1 MTATTSEAAP
11 DTAPLRSLGPDYVAR
26 WEARGSV
33 RTRPRKT
40 IDFGLTGHFFPADRQ
55 PLLLAPEV
63 AGLDGEVRERILIQS
78 FFKYLHDIVNL
89 EIKEIVS
96 ACTKVLDG
104 TLPVPLSDELKLNC
118 YSIVID
124 EYYHVYIAQDLI
136 LQLRKRYPDL
146 GHFDFPVS
154 DSMRA
159 VAEIKARLDARYHD
173 VFEVLANCIFETTLV
188 RELVEFFNAEDVHP
202 SIRYYVNDHM
212 NDESRHYAF
221 FLDLMKHVWAEL
233 PEDYREAIGSRLGE
247 FVKLY
252 LTVESEK
259 QFNVALMTEVLGGD
273 AARAEAS
280 VARLYEGFDVT
291 ADLPIAQNVLRAFG
305 KAGLLDH
312 AAVRSS
318 FRKIGWEV

>member
-1 MTATTSEAAP
+1 MTVTDEPEAP
-11 DTAPLRSLGPDYVAR
+11 TLRSLGPDYVQR

-40 IDFGLTGHFFPADRQ
+40 IDFSQTGHFFPQDRQ
-55 PLLLAPEV
+55 PLLLDRTV
-63 AGLDGEVRERILIQS
+63 AALDEPAKERILIQS

-96 ACTKVLDG
+96 ACTKILYAD
-104 TLPVPLSDELKLNC
+104 LPVSFSDELKLNT

-136 LQLRKRYPDL
+136 MQLRERYPDL
-146 GHFDFPVS
+146 GRFEFPTS
-154 DSMRA
+154 DSQRA
-159 VAEIKARLDARYHD
+159 VTEIKNRLDPKYHD
-173 VFEVLANCIFETTLV
+173 VFEILANCCFETTLV

-221 FLDLMKHVWAEL
+221 FLDLMTYLWSSV
-233 PEDYREAIGSRLGE
+233 PEDYREAIGSWMGE

-252 LTVESEK
+252 LAVESEK
-259 QFNVALMTEVLGGD
+259 EFNVQLLTEVLGD
-273 AARAEAS
+273 ADQAQRSIAE
-280 VARLYEGFDVT
+280 LYEGFDVT
-291 ADLPIAQNVLRAFG
+291 TDVPIVQNVLRAFRR
-305 KAGLLDH
+305 AGMLEH
-312 AAVRSS
+312 PAVRSS
-318 FRKIGWEV
+318 FRKIGWEI